1 MTLRTCCLAAFAA
14 LLAACPAT
22 AATTA
27 VRGASPAAGPVL
39 SGDSVVWAEGGAER
53 PLELKAA
60 GPGGV
65 PATLTSFPAL
75 GPDRAQRIESLAA
88 SPSHVAFIRATNRRD
103 PADGQYYGDAIEL
116 WAGAGTSFSRID
128 DGCGG
133 WPGSVDVDGTVL
145 AYEINN
151 CSRRG
156 IILRDLASDSP
167 PRVLDV
173 HTGGRAEIDLEGR
186 YLAWWDARFDPSA
199 PQLHAVIVYDL
210 VSGREAYRVDVTGL
224 VGEAPYGYAYHFDL
238 QPDGKLAL
246 AWQRSGLF
254 EPAHSAWF
262 SPAEPSPH
270 PLPVE
275 LASPWVTIAG
285 DQIATCRRDARDFAV
300 LDLAGGLVNR
310 FDAYEPG
317 WACDKIAFD
326 GRRLAWVA
334 PHRGVL
340 YTASF
345 PAEPPPEEY
354 PLPSFTRFPG
364 VAQVARAEVRGLL
377 TLPGVIAYCPA
388 RGGTCTA
395 RVELT
400 SGGIV
405 VARRGFRVRA
415 RRAGVLT
422 ARLTRAGRAALRRR
436 GRLRARASVR
446 VSNRGGT
453 ATRRSRL
460 VVRR

>member
-1 MTLRTCCLAAFAA
+1 MTLRTSCSALFAV
-14 LLAACPAT
+14 LLAAAPAT

-39 SGDSVVWAEGGAER
+39 AGDSVVWVEGGAEG
-53 PLELKAA
+53 PLEVKSA
-60 GPGGV
+60 GPDGIA
-65 PATLTSFPAL
+65 ATLVSFPAL

-88 SPSHVAFIRATNRRD
+88 SPSHAAFIRTTTRRD
-103 PADGQYYGDAIEL
+103 PADGHYYGEAIEL
-116 WAGAGTSFSRID
+116 WAGAGTNFTRVD

-133 WPGSVDVDGTVL
+133 WPGSVDLDGSVL
-145 AYEINN
+145 AYAINN
-151 CSRRG
+151 CSGRG
-156 IILRDLASDSP
+156 IVLRDLASDSP

-186 YLAWWDARFDPSA
+186 YLAWWAARADSTFPR
-199 PQLHAVIVYDL
+199 LHEVIVHDL
-210 VSGREAYRVDVTGL
+210 TAGQDAYRVDVSAL
-224 VGEAPYGYAYHFDL
+224 VGEAPYGYEYHFDL

-254 EPAHSAWF
+254 EPAHATWF
-262 SPAEPSPH
+262 SPAEPSSH
-270 PLPVE
+270 PLPAE
-275 LASPWVTIAG
+275 LASPQVTIAG
-285 DQIATCRRDARDFAV
+285 DQIATCRRDAGDFAV

-310 FDAYEPG
+310 FDAYERG
-317 WACDKIAFD
+317 WACGKVAFD

-354 PLPSFTRFPG
+354 PRPFFSRVGTLP
-364 VAQVARAEVRGLL
+364 QVARPDARGLL
-377 TLPGVIAYCPA
+377 TMPGLIAYCPS
-388 RGGTCTA
+388 RGGTCTV

-400 SGGIV
+400 SGRTV

-415 RRAGVLT
+415 RQARIVT
-422 ARLTRAGRAALRRR
+422 ARLTRGGRAALRRR
-436 GRLRARASVR
+436 GRLRARATVR
-446 VSNRGGT
+446 VSNLGGT
-453 ATRRSRL
+453 STRRFRL
-460 VVRR
+460 LLRR